1 MVLLCHM
8 PLPSTACCL
17 GIGLKAKR
25 HLVCN
30 PHNQKPK
37 EPFLT
42 FKWIISGHALIVTGL
57 ADPTH
62 PPVFCLLSPYSLI
75 GLLLSLH
82 ICLVIIRL
90 PACIIQLLTY
100 FYLTIFHPSVPR
112 QSPSP
117 LLAVRVHAGVPERI
131 LSKVWTAGCTR
142 THEDLG
148 PGLPALNY

>member
-1 MVLLCHM
+1 M
-8 PLPSTACCL
+8 LPWHRPKSKAAL
-17 GIGLKAKR
+17 GLQPPQPEAKGTVS
-25 HLVCN
+25 H
-30 PHNQKPK
+30 
-37 EPFLT
+37 
-42 FKWIISGHALIVTGL
+42 FKLIISGHAPIVTGL

-75 GLLLSLH
+75 GLLLSLR

-100 FYLTIFHPSVPR
+100 FYLTIFHPSIPR

-131 LSKVWTAGCTR
+131 LSEVWTAGCTR